1 MPKSTPIIIALALAF
16 LGFPTAAL
24 SQAYPAKPVRI
35 VVGFSAG
42 STTDLIGRV
51 LATELTKG
59 LGQPAVMD
67 NRPGA
72 GANIAAE
79 LVSKAAPDG
88 YTVLLANAGIATGA
102 TAYVK
107 LNFNALRDFA
117 PLSQVSST
125 PHILVIHPSLP
136 VKTVKDL
143 TAFTKARPG
152 QLNYASTGHGNSDH
166 MAAALYHY
174 MTGLD
179 MVHITYKGGPFAMTD
194 VVTGQVALYFAGM
207 PVALPLVKAGRAR
220 ALAVTTATRSRA
232 APDVLTMAEAGIAGY
247 EHSLWGMFMVP
258 AATPKDVVARLHR
271 ETVRALE
278 AGDVRDRLAGMGVDA
293 VGTTPE
299 QASAYLKS
307 EIAKY
312 AKVVKAIGL
321 KLE

>member
-1 MPKSTPIIIALALAF
+1 
-16 LGFPTAAL
+16 
-24 SQAYPAKPVRI
+24 V
-35 VVGFSAG
+35 
-42 STTDLIGRV
+42 
-51 LATELTKG
+51 TE
-59 LGQPAVMD
+59 

-72 GANIAAE
+72 GSNIAYEYVA
-79 LVSKAAPDG
+79 KAAPDG
-88 YTVLLANAGIATGA
+88 YTVLMANAGIATGA

-117 PLSQVSST
+117 PVSEVSST

-136 VKTVKDL
+136 VRTVKEL

-152 QLNYASTGHGNSDH
+152 QLNFASTGHGNSDH

-194 VVTGQVALYFAGM
+194 VATGQVAIYFAGM
-207 PVALPLVKAGRAR
+207 PVALPLIQAGRVR
-220 ALAVTTATRSRA
+220 ALAVTTKTRSKA
-232 APDVLTMAEAGIAGY
+232 APDVPTMAEAGVPGY
-247 EHSLWGMFMVP
+247 EHSLWGMYMVP
-258 AATPKDVVARLHR
+258 AATSKDIVARLYR
-271 ETVRALE
+271 ETARALE
-278 AGDVRDRLAGMGVDA
+278 NGEVRERLAGMGVDA
-293 VGTTPE
+293 VGSTPE
-299 QASAYLKS
+299 QAGAYLKS

>member
-1 MPKSTPIIIALALAF
+1 MTALRYVLLLAIGAPGAQ
-16 LGFPTAAL
+16 LTHAQGF
-24 SQAYPAKPVRI
+24 PAKPVRL
-35 VVGFSAG
+35 VVGFAAG
-42 STTDLIGRV
+42 STSDLIARV
-51 LATELTKG
+51 IGQKVSEG
-59 LGQPAVMD
+59 LGQPVVTE

-72 GANIAAE
+72 GSNIAYEYVA
-79 LVSKAAPDG
+79 KAAPDG
-88 YTVLLANAGIATGA
+88 YTMLMANAGMATGA

-107 LNFNALRDFA
+107 LNFNALRDFM
-117 PLSQVSST
+117 PVSQVSST

-136 VKTVKDL
+136 VKTVKEL

-152 QLNYASTGHGNSDH
+152 QLNFASTGHGNSDH

-194 VVTGQVALYFAGM
+194 VVTGQIALYFAGM
-207 PVALPLVKAGRAR
+207 PVALPLVHAGRAR
-220 ALAVTTATRSRA
+220 ALAVTTATRSKA
-232 APDVLTMAEAGIAGY
+232 APDVPTMAEAGIAGY
-247 EHSLWGMFMVP
+247 EHSLWGMYMVP
-258 AATPKDVVARLHR
+258 AATPKDIVARLHR
-271 ETVRALE
+271 ETVRALDSAE
-278 AGDVRDRLAGMGVDA
+278 VRERLAGMGVDA

>member
-1 MPKSTPIIIALALAF
+1 MTVVRNFLLLATCALAAQF
-16 LGFPTAAL
+16 AIAQT
-24 SQAYPAKPVRI
+24 YPSKPVRL
-35 VVGFSAG
+35 VVGFAAG
-42 STTDLIGRV
+42 STSDLIARV
-51 LATELTKG
+51 IGQKVSEG
-59 LGQPAVMD
+59 LGQPVVTE

-72 GANIAAE
+72 GSNIAYEFVA
-79 LVSKAAPDG
+79 KAPADG
-88 YTVLLANAGIATGA
+88 YTVLMANAGIATGA

-136 VKTVKDL
+136 VKTVKEL
-143 TAFTKARPG
+143 TAFTRARPG
-152 QLNYASTGHGNSDH
+152 QLNFASTGHGNSDH

-207 PVALPLVKAGRAR
+207 PVALPLVNAGRAR
-220 ALAVTTATRSRA
+220 ALAVTTAARSKA
-232 APDVLTMAEAGIAGY
+232 APDVPTMAEAGIAGY

-271 ETVRALE
+271 ETARALE
-278 AGDVRDRLAGMGVDA
+278 SGEVRDRLAGMGVDA
-293 VGTTPE
+293 VGTSPE

>member
-1 MPKSTPIIIALALAF
+1 MIAVRRFLLLAACAS
-16 LGFPTAAL
+16 AA
-24 SQAYPAKPVRI
+24 QCACAQGYPAKPVRL
-35 VVGFSAG
+35 VVGFAAG
-42 STTDLIGRV
+42 STSDLIARV
-51 LATELTKG
+51 IGQKLSEG
-59 LGQPAVMD
+59 LGQPVVTE

-72 GANIAAE
+72 GSNIAYEYVA
-79 LVSKAAPDG
+79 KAAPDG
-88 YTVLLANAGIATGA
+88 YTMLMANAGIATGA

-117 PLSQVSST
+117 PVSQVSST
-125 PHILVIHPSLP
+125 PHILVVHPSLP
-136 VKTVKDL
+136 ARTVKEL

-152 QLNYASTGHGNSDH
+152 QLNFASTGHGNSDH

-207 PVALPLVKAGRAR
+207 PVALPLVHAGRAR
-220 ALAVTTATRSRA
+220 ALAVTTATRSKA
-232 APDVLTMAEAGIAGY
+232 APDVPTMAEAGIAGY
-247 EHSLWGMFMVP
+247 EHSLWGMYMLP
-258 AATPKDVVARLHR
+258 AATSKDIVARLHR
-271 ETVRALE
+271 DTVRALE
-278 AGDVRDRLAGMGVDA
+278 SAEVRERLAGMGVDA

>member
-1 MPKSTPIIIALALAF
+1 MKKQIGFLLCAIWAAGTNCACAQNYPIR
-16 LGFPTAAL
+16 
-24 SQAYPAKPVRI
+24 PVRL
-35 VVGFSAG
+35 VVGFAAG
-42 STTDLIGRV
+42 STSDLIARV
-51 LATELTKG
+51 IALKVSEG
-59 LGQPAVMD
+59 LGHPVVTE

-72 GANIAAE
+72 GSNIAYE
-79 LVSKAAPDG
+79 FVSKAAPDG
-88 YTVLLANAGIATGA
+88 YTMLMANAGIATGA

-117 PLSQVSST
+117 PVSQVSST

-136 VKTVKDL
+136 VKTVKEL

-152 QLNYASTGHGNSDH
+152 QLNFASTGHGNSDH
-166 MAAALYHY
+166 MAAALYLY

-179 MVHITYKGGPFAMTD
+179 MVHVTYKGGPFAMTD

-207 PVALPLVKAGRAR
+207 PVALPLVNAGRAR
-220 ALAVTTATRSRA
+220 ALAVTTATRSKA
-232 APDVLTMAEAGIAGY
+232 APDVPTMAEAGIAGY

-258 AATPKDVVARLHR
+258 AATPKDIVARLHR
-271 ETVRALE
+271 ETARALE
-278 AGDVRDRLAGMGVDA
+278 SGEVRERLAGMGVDA

-299 QASAYLKS
+299 QAGAYLKS

-321 KLE
+321 RLE

>member
-1 MPKSTPIIIALALAF
+1 MIAVRSFLLLATCALAAQF
-16 LGFPTAAL
+16 ANAQG
-24 SQAYPAKPVRI
+24 YPAKPVRL
-35 VVGFSAG
+35 VVGFAAG
-42 STTDLIGRV
+42 STSDLIARV
-51 LATELTKG
+51 IGQKVSEG
-59 LGQPAVMD
+59 LGQPVVTE

-72 GANIAAE
+72 GSNIAYEFVAK
-79 LVSKAAPDG
+79 SAPDG
-88 YTVLLANAGIATGA
+88 YTVLMANAGIATGA

-220 ALAVTTATRSRA
+220 ALAVTTAARSKA
-232 APDVLTMAEAGIAGY
+232 APDVPTMAEAGIAGY